1 MTRQLSRTERACV
14 DAMLNSPWPEEAL
27 TVDLGAEVLMAK
39 GMGRADADFVA
50 RGLYDERIKIHI
62 GG

>member
-1 MTRQLSRTERACV
+1 MT
-14 DAMLNSPWPEEAL
+14 NSPWPEEAL
-27 TVDLGAEVLMAK
+27 TVDLGAEVLMTK
-39 GMGRADADFVA
+39 GISRADAERIA

>member
-1 MTRQLSRTERACV
+1 MTRQLSRTDRACV

-27 TVDLGAEVLMAK
+27 TVDLGAEVLMTK
-39 GMGRADADFVA
+39 GISRADAERIA

>member
-1 MTRQLSRTERACV
+1 MRQLSRTERACV
-14 DAMLNSPWPEEAL
+14 DAMLNSPWREEAL

-39 GMGRADADFVA
+39 GMGRADAERIA

>member
-1 MTRQLSRTERACV
+1 MT
-14 DAMLNSPWPEEAL
+14 NSPWPEEAL
-27 TVDLGAEVLMAK
+27 TVDLGAEVFMAK
-39 GMGRADADFVA
+39 GMGRADAEFIA